1 MRPTA
6 RRAFVIGTRLV
17 AASVAVQF
25 LLAGLGVFYDWNDY
39 FFWHANINGAIVFF
53 LPLLMILAGWYA
65 RLPSRLLWMTAAIPG
80 LVIVQ
85 SLLLVPYH
93 VHATGVV
100 RAISAL
106 HVVNALFIFWVA
118 VQLVDRTRTLEAPAQ
133 A

>member
-1 MRPTA
+1 MRQTA
-6 RRAFVIGTRLV
+6 RRAFVIGTGLV

-39 FFWHANINGAIVFF
+39 FFWHASINGAIVFF
-53 LPLLMILAGWYA
+53 LPLLLVLAGWYG
-65 RLPSRLLWMTAAIPG
+65 RVPGRLLWMTAAIPG

-85 SLLLVPYH
+85 SLLLFPYH
-93 VHATGVV
+93 MHANGPL

-118 VQLVDRTRTLEAPAQ
+118 IQLVDRARALEAPAS

>member
-1 MRPTA
+1 VRPTA

-17 AASVAVQF
+17 AASVAIQF
-25 LLAGLGVFYDWNDY
+25 LLAGIGVFYDWTSS

-53 LPLLMILAGWYA
+53 LPLLMILAGWYG

-93 VHATGVV
+93 MHATGVV

-106 HVVNALFIFWVA
+106 HVVNGLFIFWVA

>member
-1 MRPTA
+1 MRPVA
-6 RRAFVIGTRLV
+6 RRAFVIGTWLV

-25 LLAGLGVFYDWNDY
+25 LLAGLGIFYDWSGS

-65 RLPSRLLWMTAAIPG
+65 RMPGRVLWMTAAIPG

-85 SLLLVPYH
+85 SLLLFPYH
-93 VHATGVV
+93 MHATGVV
-100 RAISAL
+100 RAISGL

-118 VQLVDRTRTLEAPAQ
+118 LQLMDRTRALEAPAR